1 MKRSAD
7 TPFSMTR
14 AQVLATLT
22 PHVRLMRETKTG
34 DALADLLNL
43 AYPDNPPFPDLGFGD
58 DLNTIRSNVESVLD
72 GWTRVGRLNV
82 EGATPYRE
90 ASLALAFVLGR
101 AEEAAQAVTS

>member
-1 MKRSAD
+1 MRRSTD
-7 TPFSMTR
+7 TAFSMTR

-22 PHVRLMRETKTG
+22 SHVRLMRETKTG

-58 DLNTIRSNVESVLD
+58 DLTTIRSNVESILD
-72 GWTRVGRLNV
+72 GWTRVGRLNA

-90 ASLALAFVLGR
+90 AGLALAFVLGR

>member
-1 MKRSAD
+1 MSRSTD
-7 TPFSMTR
+7 TVFSMTR

-22 PHVRLMRETKTG
+22 SHVRLMRETKTG

-90 ASLALAFVLGR
+90 AGLALAFVLGR
-101 AEEAAQAVTS
+101 AEQAALQSSS